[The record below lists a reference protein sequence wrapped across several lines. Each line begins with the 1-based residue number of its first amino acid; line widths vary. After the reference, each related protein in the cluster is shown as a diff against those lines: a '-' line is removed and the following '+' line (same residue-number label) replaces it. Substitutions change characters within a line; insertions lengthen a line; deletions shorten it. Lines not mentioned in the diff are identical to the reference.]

1 MCGVPE
7 AKIGHSQLCFV
18 IIHNVIIIII
28 IMEME
33 VGSQLAERPCAPLLA
48 H

>member
-18 IIHNVIIIII
+18 IIHNVIIITGAIVAT
-28 IMEME
+28 M
-33 VGSQLAERPCAPLLA
+33 Q
-48 H
+48 